1 MKVRCF
7 LPSTLDE
14 LQEELKRQG
23 ISLQKFFLD
32 ENIDPAKRHN
42 ILLNALGTEENVKFF
57 EDTVYEN
64 IITPALQKQAEK
76 ELEKENIKKNIIDDI
91 VMNRIR
97 RLRGRMSPEYE
108 SMYLEKL
115 VQEDMKLALN
125 QKQSESLVEAQNS
138 VDAALEDLNNA
149 IAEAKDENGNPLF
162 NVKSYKD
169 IYKETDMQKIKNND
183 ELHKKYIT
191 LGLAIRKY
199 QQTYADISQELLSQ
213 GWRAVGQKIL
223 GSTRSAILSAD
234 LSFGRNI
241 SNMFFVHPGIG
252 FKAWWKGLQRT
263 GGDLWYGTS
272 TDANGYTKQDYA
284 WAEIYAHPNV
294 ISGRLKQLG
303 VNIGITEE
311 QFLNSYITQLTEK
324 SEEYSRTAKNKL
336 VRAGTTALRPVLR
349 LYSASESGFNM
360 AVNMARFTY
369 ANMMIDL
376 YDAKTKADIKLLK
389 ENGIG
394 DLIMEQTGRWNGLK
408 GGKDVM
414 DKVSFYMMAMRW
426 TASRIATVKNTI
438 YAPVAIADWAKR
450 AITKKGI
457 KNLDTFYFNKQNVD
471 KGRSAVGL
479 VIGMPFISALISAAI
494 SDDDQKDY
502 WEKVLASWNP
512 TEDYGKI
519 VFGKTRFDMTFGVA
533 PVITSVAK
541 TIKLYIDPEFGKDS
555 WDPLA
560 RFLKNRQAPIISI
573 LNGLYEHGRTA
584 FDETYLPKDIMNQPE
599 TMWHFARGIF
609 LPIYVDSIIENF
621 GEDRDP
627 DITTLEASAAIVA
640 DVIGIGATTY
650 SERATKAEIL
660 EKWGKASPL
669 AQIGKSTKLYN
680 ELSPEQFEK
689 AEEDMERMYIAEANK
704 LLRSSKYKTMSK
716 GEKEDAVKKLHRDIQ
731 NELSIKYGIKE
742 KPKGK
747 TKKSKKSV
755 AKKPEKK

>member
-1 MKVRCF
+1 MKERCF

-14 LQEELKRQG
+14 LQTELKKQG

-32 ENIDPAKRHN
+32 ENIDPVKRN
-42 ILLNALGTEENVKFF
+42 EILRNVLGSEENVKFF

-64 IITPALQKQAEK
+64 IITPALQRQAEK
-76 ELEKENIKKNIIDDI
+76 ELAKENIKKNIVDDI

-125 QKQSESLVEAQNS
+125 QEQSESLVEAQNS

-169 IYKETDMQKIKNND
+169 IYKETDVQKIHEND
-183 ELHKKYIT
+183 KLYQKYLT

-199 QQTYADISQELLSQ
+199 QQTYADISQDILSK
-213 GWRAVGQKIL
+213 GAKAVGQKIL

-241 SNMFFVHPGIG
+241 SNMFFVRPGIG
-252 FKAWWKGLQRT
+252 FKAWWKGASRT
-263 GGDLWYGTS
+263 FSDLWYGTS
-272 TDANGYTKQDYA
+272 KDANGYTKQDYA

-311 QFLNSYITQLTEK
+311 QFLNSYITQATEK
-324 SEEYSRTAKNKL
+324 TEEYSRTGEKKLLKAGAK
-336 VRAGTTALRPVLR
+336 AIRPIMR

-360 AVNMARFTY
+360 AVNMARFMY
-369 ANMMIDL
+369 ANSMIDL
-376 YDAKTKADIKLLK
+376 YDAKTTADVKLLK
-389 ENGIG
+389 ENGVG

-438 YAPVAIADWAKR
+438 YAPVAVADL
-450 AITKKGI
+450 IKKGI
-457 KNLDTFYFNKQNVD
+457 VKKGITELDTFYFNKRNVD
-471 KGRSAVGL
+471 KGRSALGL
-479 VIGMPFISALISAAI
+479 VIVMPFFSALISAAL
-494 SDDDQKDY
+494 SDDDEKDF
-502 WEKVLASWNP
+502 WEKALDSWNP

-519 VFGKTRFDMTFGVA
+519 VFGKTRFDLTAGIA
-533 PVITSVAK
+533 PVISSVAK
-541 TIKLYIDPEFGKDS
+541 TVKLYINPEYGKDT

-573 LNGLYEHGRTA
+573 LNGAYEHVRAT
-584 FDETYLPKDIMNQPE
+584 FDDTYLPKDIMGQPE
-599 TMWHFARGIF
+599 TAGAFARGIF
-609 LPIYVDSIIENF
+609 LPIYVDSIVEFTTDDKNA
-621 GEDRDP
+621 
-627 DITTLEASAAIVA
+627 DISTLEASSAIIA
-640 DVIGIGATTY
+640 DVIGIGAVTY
-650 SERATKAEIL
+650 SDRASKSEIL

-669 AQIGKSTKLYN
+669 AQLSKSTNLYKQ
-680 ELSPEQFEK
+680 LSHEEFKK
-689 AEEDMERMYIAEANK
+689 AENEMETLYMREADQLLKSARYKSMTVEEKDAELQKIHRKISDK
-704 LLRSSKYKTMSK
+704 LSEKY
-716 GEKEDAVKKLHRDIQ
+716 GVKK
-731 NELSIKYGIKE
+731 
-742 KPKGK
+742 KP
-747 TKKSKKSV
+747 V
-755 AKKPEKK
+755 AKKKKKK

>member
-1 MKVRCF
+1 MKERCF

-14 LQEELKRQG
+14 LQTELKKQG

-32 ENIDPAKRHN
+32 ENIDPVKRN
-42 ILLNALGTEENVKFF
+42 EILRNVLGSEENVKFF

-64 IITPALQKQAEK
+64 IITPALQRQAEK
-76 ELEKENIKKNIIDDI
+76 ELAKENIKKNIVDDI

-97 RLRGRMSPEYE
+97 RLQGRMSPEYE

-125 QKQSESLVEAQNS
+125 QEQSESLVEAQNS

-149 IAEAKDENGNPLF
+149 IAEEKDENGNPLF

-169 IYKETDMQKIKNND
+169 IYKETDVQKIHEND
-183 ELHKKYIT
+183 KLYQKYLT

-213 GWRAVGQKIL
+213 GWRAVGKKIL

-252 FKAWWKGLQRT
+252 FKAWWKGTQRAFS
-263 GGDLWYGTS
+263 DFWNGTS

-311 QFLNSYITQLTEK
+311 QFLNSYITQATEK
-324 SEEYSRTAKNKL
+324 TEEYSRTGEKKLLKAGAK
-336 VRAGTTALRPVLR
+336 AIRPIMR

-360 AVNMARFTY
+360 AVNMARFMY

-376 YDAKTKADIKLLK
+376 YDAKTTADIKLLK

-438 YAPVAIADWAKR
+438 YAPVAVADWAKR

-479 VIGMPFISALISAAI
+479 VIAMPFFSALISAAI

-502 WEKVLASWNP
+502 WEKVLDSWNP

-541 TIKLYIDPEFGKDS
+541 TVKLYIEPEYGKDS

-573 LNGLYEHGRTA
+573 INGLYEHGRTA
-584 FDETYLPKDIMNQPE
+584 FDDTYLPKDIMNQPE
-599 TMWHFARGIF
+599 TAAHFARGIF
-609 LPIYVDSIIENF
+609 LPIYVDSILENF
-621 GEDRDP
+621 SDDRDP
-627 DITTLEASAAIVA
+627 DISTLEASAAIVA
-640 DVIGIGATTY
+640 DVIGIGAVTY
-650 SERATKAEIL
+650 SDRATKAEIL

-669 AQIGKSTKLYN
+669 AQIGKTTKLHN
-680 ELSPEQFEK
+680 ELSHEDFIK
-689 AEEDMERMYIAEANK
+689 AEEDMERMYMAEANK

-716 GEKEDAVKKLHRDIQ
+716 AEKDEAVIKLHRDIQ
-731 NELSIKYGIKE
+731 NELSIKYGVKA

-747 TKKSKKSV
+747 TKKSKKPV
-755 AKKPEKK
+755 AKKQEKK